1 MMKLLKIGQKPQR
14 EKYMLQR
21 NASILWRELDGEAV
35 LLSPSAGCSYN
46 LNQVG
51 TFIWKM
57 LDGKHTSHDIA
68 TAICQVFEV
77 EYEQVLQDMEN
88 ILVELR
94 NNDLLTESTTPYAV
108 V

>member
-1 MMKLLKIGQKPQR
+1 
-14 EKYMLQR
+14 MLR
-21 NASILWRELDGEAV
+21 RKTSILWRELDGEAV
-35 LLSPSAGCSYN
+35 LLSPSAGSSYN

-57 LDGKHTSHDIA
+57 LDGKHSSHDIA
-68 TAICQVFEV
+68 TAICQAYEV
-77 EYEQVLQDMEN
+77 EYEQVLQDVES

-94 NNDLLTESTTPYAV
+94 DNDLLNESPTPHIV

>member
-1 MMKLLKIGQKPQR
+1 
-14 EKYMLQR
+14 MLQR
-21 NASILWRELDGEAV
+21 NTTILWRELDGEAV
-35 LLSPSAGCSYN
+35 LLSPSAGSSYN

-57 LDGKHTSHDIA
+57 LDGKHSSQDIA
-68 TAICQVFEV
+68 TAICQAYEI
-77 EYEQVLQDMEN
+77 EYEQALQDVEN

-94 NNDLLTESTTPYAV
+94 DNDLLSESPAPRTV

>member
-1 MMKLLKIGQKPQR
+1 
-14 EKYMLQR
+14 MLQR
-21 NASILWRELDGEAV
+21 KTSILWRELDGEAV
-35 LLSPSAGCSYN
+35 LLSPSAGSSYN

-57 LDGKHTSHDIA
+57 LDGKHSSHDIA
-68 TAICQVFEV
+68 TAICEAYEV
-77 EYEQVLQDMEN
+77 EYEQALQDVEN

-94 NNDLLTESTTPYAV
+94 DNDLLNESATPHIV

>member
-1 MMKLLKIGQKPQR
+1 
-14 EKYMLQR
+14 MLQR
-21 NASILWRELDGEAV
+21 KTSILWRELDGEAV
-35 LLSPSAGCSYN
+35 LLSPSAGSSYN

-57 LDGKHTSHDIA
+57 LDGKHSSDDIA
-68 TAICQVFEV
+68 TAICQAYEV
-77 EYEQVLQDMEN
+77 EYEQALQDVEN

-94 NNDLLTESTTPYAV
+94 DNDLLNESATPHIV

>member
-1 MMKLLKIGQKPQR
+1 
-14 EKYMLQR
+14 MLQR
-21 NASILWRELDGEAV
+21 KTSILWRELDGEAV
-35 LLSPSAGCSYN
+35 LLSPSAGSSYN

-57 LDGKHTSHDIA
+57 LDGKHSSHDIA
-68 TAICQVFEV
+68 TVICQAYEV
-77 EYEQVLQDMEN
+77 EYEQALQDVEN

-94 NNDLLTESTTPYAV
+94 DNDLLNESVIPHIV